1 MTYALNE
8 IWELA
13 QMRTIVLLGCV
24 SVTMTREEG
33 GRNPKNFAYVIC
45 TCHLASCLF
54 LCKVAIAPAKAPH
67 ARAHCGV
74 AGKRALCYAVFHPR
88 PANCARTSLY
98 GGYYGPSFLP
108 LQDLCLVSEVYAC
121 VWTVIKRSKWFIG
134 IHRVSREWHKWKFTA
149 SGRQLLQTLAQ
160 EHLNLN
166 RRNFFILGGK
176 ARGDPRGQE
185 ILAKKVAG
193 KNRSLEPAPF
203 ICYYCIAALEK
214 QDYRVVVTVWNG
226 NSR

>member
-1 MTYALNE
+1 MRYGPHILPNTKYFGQKHLTAGLRMHNTHLRTE
-8 IWELA
+8 HTGKEL
-13 QMRTIVLLGCV
+13 MGHVLHDVRTEWDLGV
-24 SVTMTREEG
+24 GPNADNSTARLRECYNDKGRG

-98 GGYYGPSFLP
+98 GGYYGPSFPP

-121 VWTVIKRSKWFIG
+121 V
-134 IHRVSREWHKWKFTA
+134 
-149 SGRQLLQTLAQ
+149 
-160 EHLNLN
+160 
-166 RRNFFILGGK
+166 
-176 ARGDPRGQE
+176 
-185 ILAKKVAG
+185 
-193 KNRSLEPAPF
+193 
-203 ICYYCIAALEK
+203 
-214 QDYRVVVTVWNG
+214 
-226 NSR
+226 